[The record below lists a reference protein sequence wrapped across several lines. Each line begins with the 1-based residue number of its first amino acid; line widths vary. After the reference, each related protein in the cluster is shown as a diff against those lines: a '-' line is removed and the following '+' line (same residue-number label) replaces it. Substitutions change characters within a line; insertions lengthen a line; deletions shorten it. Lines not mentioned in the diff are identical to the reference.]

1 MNNSLLRW
9 DYIIMRLY
17 RLVTKSKNKHSTPLI
32 NAFPLKGLPLLYTIK
47 YTIRVINQAHPRK
60 DTQYGFAWVLHAI
73 QSNIKNIGVYS
84 SMFWCARNILSN
96 SGFPVIAGGMTQS
109 LGRDIH
115 TLNHIA
121 NCVTIVASVI
131 MIKYVSMVS

>member
-1 MNNSLLRW
+1 
-9 DYIIMRLY
+9 MRLY

-32 NAFPLKGLPLLYTIK
+32 NAFPLKGLPLLYAIK

-60 DTQYGFAWVLHAI
+60 DTQYGFAPVVHAI

-84 SMFWCARNILSN
+84 IMFWCARNILSN

-109 LGRDIH
+109 LCRDVP
-115 TLNHIA
+115 TLNPMTNCAIIA
-121 NCVTIVASVI
+121 ASV
-131 MIKYVSMVS
+131 MSMRYVSIIFLFNR